1 MPRAIEAIVHRI
13 ENYFLNGPA
22 GRIECMLKHAPGEE
36 AAAAAAII
44 CHPHPLF
51 GGTMHNKVVHA
62 AAEAI
67 AAAGLPVL
75 RFNFRG
81 VGKSDGAHDA
91 GRGEQDDLRV
101 LLDHVAGRYPGRALL
116 VAGYS
121 FGAYVGLRVGCA
133 DRRAAALIGIG
144 VPVSLVNF
152 GFLQDCAVPLAL
164 VQGDADPYGPLGL
177 VMTLAAML
185 PRGAR
190 VLPVKGAEHNF
201 AGHLDELA
209 TRVTEAIPSGLRPR
223 PPGPQTI

>member
-1 MPRAIEAIVHRI
+1 VHRI
-13 ENYFLNGPA
+13 ENYFLHGPA
-22 GRIECMLKHAPGEE
+22 GRIECMLKHAPGGDS
-36 AAAAAAII
+36 AAAAAVV

-67 AAAGLPVL
+67 AAAGIPVL

-81 VGKSDGAHDA
+81 VGGSAGAHDA

-101 LLDHVAGRYPGRALL
+101 LLDHLAGRYPARPLL

-152 GFLQDCAVPLAL
+152 GFLQDCAKPLTL

-185 PRGAR
+185 PHGAR
-190 VLPVKGAEHNF
+190 VLAVRGAAHNF

-209 TRVTEAIPSGLRPR
+209 ARVTEAIPIELV
-223 PPGPQTI
+223 PQRRALP

>member
-1 MPRAIEAIVHRI
+1 MTHRI
-13 ENYFLNGPA
+13 ENFFLHGPA
-22 GRIECMLKHAPGEE
+22 GRIECMLKHPPGGDD
-36 AAAAAAII
+36 AAAAAVV

-51 GGTMHNKVVHA
+51 GGTMHNKVVHTT
-62 AAEAI
+62 AEAI
-67 AAAGLPVL
+67 SAAGLPVL

-81 VGKSDGAHDA
+81 VGGSDGAHDA
-91 GRGEQDDLRV
+91 GKGEQDDLRV
-101 LLDHVAGRYPGRALL
+101 LLDHLAGRYPGRPLL

-144 VPVSLVNF
+144 APVSLVNF
-152 GFLQDCAVPLAL
+152 GFLQDCAKPLAL

-185 PRGAR
+185 PHGAR
-190 VLPVKGAEHNF
+190 VLAVRGAEHNF

-209 TRVTEAIPSGLRPR
+209 ARVTEAIPPELRSSRPSGPH
-223 PPGPQTI
+223 PV